1 MDNIQCP
8 DCGEINR
15 VAKSTQ
21 FIWFAGI
28 FVLLFIAAI
37 INSKADLNFPQK
49 ILWNMVIILPLFYGG
64 YFSFLK
70 LEREEAHH
78 G

>member
-1 MDNIQCP
+1 MDHIQCP

-37 INSKADLNFPQK
+37 INSMENLSFLQK
-49 ILWNMVIILPLFYGG
+49 ILWNMVIILPLYYGG
-64 YFSFLK
+64 YYSFLR
-70 LEREEAHH
+70 LEREEEHH